1 MYSRLDDNRDQV
13 FSSNDMS
20 RRGGNST
27 LGANAEIGEMIQ
39 TLNKKNANL
48 ERLLTKIGSSG
59 DTPEFRQTLT
69 KQRLEGK
76 DLCKRIFEAI
86 KAAQLSGRAD
96 PEQASVVKKLS
107 KQFEAAGTKYKQI
120 AEEIERK
127 EQVIV
132 DVMSHSVQAQ
142 RTALNDEDP
151 SYSGGRMQS
160 AGYGGQYQSQEQ
172 EQEIYSRNQL
182 DEVKRRA
189 EGIKQIERDVNELG
203 EMFVDLQS
211 LVVQQG
217 ESLDLIENN
226 VSNARDETVEAT
238 QQLLQAEK
246 YQKTARKRQCCLL
259 FLVLAIVTA
268 VVLGGVFI
276 FKK

>member
-13 FSSNDMS
+13 YSSNDMS
-20 RRGGNST
+20 RRSGYAP
-27 LGANAEIGEMIQ
+27 LGANAEIGEMISS
-39 TLNKKNANL
+39 LNKKNANL
-48 ERLLTKIGSSG
+48 ERLLNKIGSSG
-59 DTPEFRQTLT
+59 DTPEFRQSLT
-69 KQRLEGK
+69 KARLEGK

-132 DVMSHSVQAQ
+132 DVMSHSVQG
-142 RTALNDEDP
+142 RSSALEDDP
-151 SYSGGRMQS
+151 SYSGGRMPA
-160 AGYGGQYQSQEQ
+160 AGYGGQQYQSQEQ
-172 EQEIYSRNQL
+172 EQDLYSRQQL

-189 EGIKQIERDVNELG
+189 EGIRQIERDVNELG

-226 VSNARDETVEAT
+226 VSNAKEETVAAT
-238 QQLLQAEK
+238 EQLLQAEK